1 MRARRVV
8 LGRLALRV
16 LCAGLVLLLA
26 CRATRDDASGA
37 QQLERALLRDRFMAA
52 ALAGEANWHPCDT
65 SDGTALITR
74 ERCRQAPAARSRSL
88 EQIEGTAS
96 AARRWL
102 RSDSTPRA
110 LHTKGLFALRY
121 LEGNPTG
128 IDRAVEGLERAS
140 RLAPNNA
147 GFLNDLAAA
156 YVALA
161 ERDQHLLPMLKAL
174 DAIER
179 AVACD
184 STLSAAL
191 FNRALVLER
200 LYLLKDAERAW
211 TRYTAA
217 ERRAPWRAEGEA
229 RLRLVRTRLGT
240 DARLEAIDSL
250 AARDDSSARRELRMR
265 VERWPE
271 GARDV
276 SFALFRQWGSA
287 VVDGDSVGAA
297 EALRRARVIA
307 EILGAINA
315 DQTAILA
322 VRTLETRLGDRRHL
336 ATLARAHVEFANGL
350 SLHFRAAQD
359 DAVAALAR
367 AEPLLRDAGSPL
379 AQWAA
384 LYRGAAEIFRGH
396 YAIADRLLHDVQRT
410 AGPDQPAVVGKALW
424 LLGVSQLLR
433 GAYDVANDRYRE
445 ARPFFE
451 KAGEPENLGAISYLL
466 AEGLKF
472 SGQIP
477 AGQSEALL
485 GLRLLSPFRRSPH
498 LNNHLTAVAAYARAD
513 GLSHAALAIMDEVLD
528 VAPTLNR
535 PQAIPFAQVARARDL
550 IALGRLNAARA
561 GLAEALRWVDKIGA
575 GPGHDRTLADV
586 LLVRGEIER
595 AEDPQAALRTLAH
608 VAGVYRGL
616 KTDGHLAGALYQE
629 AVAAQ
634 AAGDAVRARARL
646 QEAIDAIERQS
657 ASFASPETRA
667 MLYETVERVFDATIR
682 IELANDRSDS
692 AFAYLERGR
701 VAGWAPDARLA
712 FGTGRTPAS
721 LTRIRELL
729 PADAVFVEY
738 ALLPDTLAMWFVSSR
753 GSRTHAIA
761 LRRDSVAQLV
771 DRFTRE
777 MGDPDVDTASA
788 RARLFD
794 LLVAPFASELV
805 EGGEVV
811 VVPDRELARVP
822 FAALWNRGTGRYVL
836 QDYRVRTLP
845 SAAFLVA
852 ASRAASSDSRS
863 NALVIGNPK
872 LDPASAAGL
881 PPLPG
886 AFREAEQVAQLY
898 GRRQLLTGAAASRDQ
913 VLELLPKSGVFHFA
927 GHAVA
932 NGDQPE
938 LSYLAL
944 ASQRGDEDG
953 MLRAAEI
960 RRLRLSNL
968 QIVVLSACS
977 TLNPRR
983 SRMGAIAG
991 LAYSFLRAGAP
1002 ATVSTLWDVNDEMT
1016 TELLVSFHNRFAGGM
1031 SAAEALRLAQQD
1043 ALSSRRPEL
1052 RSPRVW
1058 GAFVYTGP

>member
-1 MRARRVV
+1 MNGRAGVSTGV
-8 LGRLALRV
+8 
-16 LCAGLVLLLA
+16 CAGLVLLLA

-65 SDGTALITR
+65 SNGTAPITL
-74 ERCRQAPAARSRSL
+74 ERCGQAPAARSKSL
-88 EQIEGTAS
+88 EHIAGATR

-110 LHTKGLFALRY
+110 LHVKGLLALRW
-121 LEGNPTG
+121 LEENPRG
-128 IDRAVEGLERAS
+128 IDGAVEDLERAS

-147 GFLNDLAAA
+147 GSLNDLAAA

-161 ERDQHLLPMLKAL
+161 ERDQQLLPLLKAL

-179 AVACD
+179 AMARD
-184 STLSAAL
+184 STVSAVL
-191 FNRALVLER
+191 FNRALIHER
-200 LYLLKDAERAW
+200 LYLLRNAERAW

-229 RLRLVRTRLGT
+229 RLRLVRTRLDT

-250 AARDDSSARRELRMR
+250 AARDESSARRELRTR

-276 SFALFRQWGSA
+276 SFAVFRRWGSA
-287 VVDGDSVGAA
+287 VQSGDSVGAA
-297 EALRRARVIA
+297 EALRRARAIA
-307 EILGAINA
+307 QILKAMNA
-315 DQTAILA
+315 DQTVPLA
-322 VRTLETRLGDRRHL
+322 VRTIETRPRDRHRL
-336 ATLARAHVEFANGL
+336 AALARAHVEFADGL
-350 SLHFRAAQD
+350 ALHFQAAHH

-367 AEPLLRDAGSPL
+367 AEPPLRDTGSPL

-396 YAIADRLLHDVQRT
+396 YTVADRLLQDVQRT
-410 AGPDQPAVVGKALW
+410 TSPDQPAVVAKALW

-433 GAYDVANDRYRE
+433 GAYDVANQRYRE
-445 ARPFFE
+445 ARPFYK

-472 SGQIP
+472 SGQVP
-477 AGQSEALL
+477 AGQREALL
-485 GLRLLSPFRRSPH
+485 GLRLLSPFRRSSH
-498 LNNHLTAVAAYARAD
+498 LNNNLTTVAGYARND
-513 GLSHAALAIMDEVLD
+513 GLSHAALTIMDEALD
-528 VAPTLNR
+528 VARTLDR
-535 PQAIPFAQVARARDL
+535 PRLIALARIARAQDF
-550 IALGRLNAARA
+550 IALGRPNAARA
-561 GLAEALRWVDKIGA
+561 ELDEALRWVDKIGA
-575 GPGHDRTLADV
+575 GPGHDLTRADV
-586 LLVRGEIER
+586 LLVRGAIER
-595 AEDPQAALRTLAH
+595 VEDPQAAVRTLAH
-608 VAGVYRGL
+608 VASVYRGL
-616 KTDGHLAGALYQE
+616 KTDGFLAEALYQE

-634 AAGDAVRARARL
+634 AAGDEVSARARL
-646 QEAIDAIERQS
+646 QEAIGAIERQS

-682 IELANDRSDS
+682 LDLANKRPDS

-701 VAGWAPDARLA
+701 VAAWAPDARLA
-712 FGTGRTPAS
+712 LGAGRAPAS

-738 ALLPDTLAMWFVSSR
+738 ALLPDTLAMWIVSSR
-753 GSRTHAIA
+753 GSRPYAVGV
-761 LRRDSVAQLV
+761 RRDSVAQLV

-777 MGDPDVDTASA
+777 MGDPDVDTTRA

-794 LLVAPFASELV
+794 LLVAPFASELA
-805 EGGEVV
+805 GSGEIV

-822 FAALWNRGTGRYVL
+822 FAALWDRATGRYVL
-836 QDYRVRTLP
+836 EDYRVRTLP
-845 SAAFLVA
+845 SSAFLVA
-852 ASRAASSDSRS
+852 ASRAASPDSRS
-863 NALVIGNPK
+863 SALVIGNPK
-872 LDPASAAGL
+872 LNAASAAGL

-886 AFREAEQVAQLY
+886 AFREAEEVARRY
-898 GRRQLLTGAAASRDQ
+898 GRRQLLTGVDASRDR
-913 VLELLPKSGVFHFA
+913 VLELLPKYGVFHFA

-932 NGDQPE
+932 NGDQPG

-944 ASQRGDEDG
+944 ASQHPDEEG
-953 MLRAAEI
+953 TLRAAEI
-960 RRLRLSNL
+960 GKLRLSNL

-1002 ATVSTLWDVNDEMT
+1002 ATVSTLWDVDDQVT

-1031 SAAEALRLAQQD
+1031 PAAEALRLAQQD
-1043 ALSSRRPEL
+1043 ALRSRRPEL
-1052 RSPRVW
+1052 RSPKAW

>member
-1 MRARRVV
+1 MNSRPGVSAGVY
-8 LGRLALRV
+8 
-16 LCAGLVLLLA
+16 AGLVLLLA
-26 CRATRDDASGA
+26 CRGTRGDASGA

-52 ALAGEANWHPCDT
+52 PLAGEANWHPCDT
-65 SDGTALITR
+65 SDGTAPITR
-74 ERCRQAPAARSRSL
+74 ERCGQAPAARSKSL
-88 EQIEGTAS
+88 EHIGGTRG

-102 RSDSTPRA
+102 QSDSTPRA
-110 LHTKGLFALRY
+110 LHAKGLLALRW
-121 LEGNPTG
+121 LEENPRG
-128 IDRAVEGLERAS
+128 IDRAVEALERAS

-161 ERDQHLLPMLKAL
+161 ERDQQLLPMLKAL

-179 AVACD
+179 AVARD

-191 FNRALVLER
+191 FNRALILER
-200 LYLLKDAERAW
+200 LYLLRGAERAW
-211 TRYTAA
+211 TRYMAA

-229 RLRLVRTRLGT
+229 RLRLVR
-240 DARLEAIDSL
+240 ARLDTHAPLDTIDSL
-250 AARDDSSARRELRMR
+250 AARHDSSALRELRTR

-276 SFALFRQWGSA
+276 SFALFRRWGSA
-287 VVDGDSVGAA
+287 VQHGDSVGAA
-297 EALRRARVIA
+297 EAVRGARAIA
-307 EILGAINA
+307 EILGAMNA
-315 DQTAILA
+315 DQTVLLA
-322 VRTLETRLGDRRHL
+322 VRALETRPMDRRHL
-336 ATLARAHVEFANGL
+336 AALARAHVEFADGL
-350 SLHFRAAQD
+350 AQNFTWAQN

-367 AEPLLRDAGSPL
+367 AEPSLRDAGSPL

-396 YAIADRLLHDVQRT
+396 YAIADRLLHDVRRT

-433 GAYDVANDRYRE
+433 GAYDGANHRYQE

-485 GLRLLSPFRRSPH
+485 GLRLLSPFRRSSH
-498 LNNHLTAVAAYARAD
+498 LNNHLTTVAAYARAD

-535 PQAIPFAQVARARDL
+535 PQAIALAQVARAKDL
-550 IALGRLNAARA
+550 MALGRLNAARA
-561 GLAEALRWVDKIGA
+561 ELDEALRWVDKISA
-575 GPGHDRTLADV
+575 GPGHDRALADV

-608 VAGVYRGL
+608 VASVYRGL
-616 KTDGHLAGALYQE
+616 KTDGHLAEALYQE

-634 AAGDAVRARARL
+634 AVGDEVGARARL

-657 ASFASPETRA
+657 TSFASPETRA
-667 MLYETVERVFDATIR
+667 RLYETVERVFDATIR
-682 IELANDRSDS
+682 LEFANKRSDS

-701 VAGWAPDARLA
+701 VAAWAPDARLA
-712 FGTGRTPAS
+712 VGTTRTSAR

-729 PADAVFVEY
+729 PADALFIEY
-738 ALLPDTLAMWFVSSR
+738 ALLPDTLAMWIVSSG
-753 GSRTHAIA
+753 GSRPYAVA
-761 LRRDSVAQLV
+761 VRRDSVAQLV

-794 LLVAPFASELV
+794 LLVAPFANELDGV
-805 EGGEVV
+805 REIV

-822 FAALWNRGTGRYVL
+822 FAALWNRATGRYVL
-836 QDYRVRTLP
+836 ENHRVRTLP

-852 ASRAASSDSRS
+852 ASRAASPDSRS
-863 NALVIGNPK
+863 SALVIGNPK
-872 LDPASAAGL
+872 LDAASAAGL

-886 AFREAEQVAQLY
+886 AFREAEEVARHY
-898 GRRQLLTGAAASRDQ
+898 GQRQLLTGAEASRDR
-913 VLELLPKSGVFHFA
+913 VLELLPKYGVFHFA

-944 ASQRGDEDG
+944 ASQHLGDVG
-953 MLRAAEI
+953 TLRAAEI
-960 RRLRLSNL
+960 GRLRLSNL

-1002 ATVSTLWDVNDEMT
+1002 ATVSTLWDVDDAVT

-1031 SAAEALRLAQQD
+1031 PAAEALRLAQQD
-1043 ALSSRRPEL
+1043 ALRSGRPEL
-1052 RSPRVW
+1052 GSPKAW
-1058 GAFVYTGP
+1058 AAFIYTGP